1 VSSWSWIGWVPETS
15 AGVDGELDALTW
27 VRVGSGT
34 PPVPAVSMST
44 GTYRDITRMPADPAL
59 TARHFPVTLEQL
71 AATVTVW

>member
-1 VSSWSWIGWVPETS
+1 
-15 AGVDGELDALTW
+15 
-27 VRVGSGT
+27 
-34 PPVPAVSMST
+34 MST